1 MSGGHERWH
10 EDVAAYL
17 LGALEPAE
25 AAELERHLEGCERCR
40 SEVRWLTPA
49 VESLPESVARHEP
62 PPRLRERLMAE
73 VRADAHGAR
82 AAAAGAGRRRLPAWL
97 RGQGAHRWRPL
108 AGMAAIALVLVAL
121 AGYEIGSDGAGGQPH
136 STISAGHA
144 PGVTAK
150 VERSGEEGELRL
162 ANVEALP
169 EGHVLEAWVQ
179 REGEVEP
186 IEALFAPDR
195 EGNASTTIADME
207 GVEIV
212 MVTSEPSGGS
222 REPTSAPIVTVQI
235 PQ

>member
-1 MSGGHERWH
+1 MSAGHERGR
-10 EDVAAYL
+10 EDVPAYL
-17 LGALEPAE
+17 LGALEPGE
-25 AAELERHLEGCERCR
+25 AAELERHLEVCERCR
-40 SEVRWLTPA
+40 REVRWLTSA

-62 PPRLRERLMAE
+62 PRQLRERLMAE
-73 VRADAHGAR
+73 VRADARGAR
-82 AAAAGAGRRRLPAWL
+82 AAAPGAGQRRLPAWL
-97 RGQGAHRWRPL
+97 RGQGARGWRPL
-108 AGMAAIALVLVAL
+108 AGLAAIALVLVAL
-121 AGYEIGSDGAGGQPH
+121 AGYEIGGGGGDGQAH

-169 EGHVLEAWVQ
+169 EGHVLEAWVR

-186 IEALFAPDR
+186 VDALFAPDR
-195 EGNASTTIADME
+195 EGHASATIADME
-207 GVEIV
+207 GVEVV

-222 REPTSAPIVTVQI
+222 RAPTSAPIVTVQI